1 MHTGNILMEEFKAH
15 GLNHVFGVPGEQT
28 MALYD
33 ALDEETSVRHI
44 GMRDERNLPYA
55 GAAYS
60 RVSGKVG
67 VIDATVGAGV
77 AMLPIGLLEAL
88 RSTTP
93 LLVIASDVPTGYQPM
108 SDDGT
113 ISQGMDQP
121 AFLDPVTKWRSKA
134 WKQEQ
139 VVPLTRRALKEATA
153 GVPGP
158 TAVIIPQD
166 IFNEES
172 AGTPGPNGAA
182 PDGSSRYP
190 RYRFVPD
197 SASLKAAVD
206 MILRSER
213 PVLVAG
219 GGVLH
224 SGGESQ
230 LLALVE
236 HLGVPV
242 ATTLTGKG
250 SIREDH
256 PLSLGVLGDLGTS
269 AAKNAAEA
277 ADLIVHVGFRSG
289 QNSTFKWTLPSA
301 GQRAIHVDI
310 DPGQPGSYLHCDVPL
325 VGDAAATMEALL
337 EVARMRGEAAERS
350 SWLGRVASWKAEWD
364 EQLDWEVSADETP
377 VHPQRVVEEINRVS
391 NPRDVLVSDASL
403 ASGWAAVYY
412 RVREA
417 GRRVV
422 LPRGMAGLG
431 FGLPAAV
438 GAKAATPEGN
448 VFLLAGDGGFAY
460 SLGELITLKEY
471 GLKVISVVL
480 NNRSWGW
487 MEMAAKATFDKEYFG
502 LPDVQFA
509 KVAEAMGL
517 NGIRVSDPED
527 LGSALTDAVDSPEST
542 VIEVESAVW
551 EAPVLSLR
559 DVVERHKSEL
569 AVAAP

>member
-1 MHTGNILMEEFKAH
+1 MHTGNILVGELEAH
-15 GLNHVFGVPGEQT
+15 GLGHVFGVPGEQT

-33 ALDEETSVRHI
+33 ALNEETSLQHI
-44 GMRDERNLPYA
+44 TMRDERNLPYA

-108 SDDGT
+108 SDDGA
-113 ISQGMDQP
+113 ISQGMDQT
-121 AFLDPVTKWRSKA
+121 AFLDPLTKWRSKA
-134 WKQEQ
+134 WRQEQ
-139 VVPLTRRALKEATA
+139 VVPLARRALKEATG

-158 TAVIIPQD
+158 TALIIPQD
-166 IFNEES
+166 VFNEEG
-172 AGTPGPNGAA
+172 AGAPGPDGAA
-182 PDGSSRYP
+182 TDASGRYP
-190 RYRFVPD
+190 RYRPVPD
-197 SASLKAAVD
+197 SASLKAAAD
-206 MILRSER
+206 MIMRSAR

-224 SGGESQ
+224 SGGEGQ
-230 LLALVE
+230 LLALAE
-236 HLGVPV
+236 RLGVPV
-242 ATTLTGKG
+242 ATTLSGKG

-256 PLSLGVLGDLGTS
+256 PLSLGVLGDLGTPAS
-269 AAKNAAEA
+269 KNAAEA

-289 QNSTFKWTLPSA
+289 QNSTFKWALPSA
-301 GQRAIHVDI
+301 EQRAIHVDI
-310 DPGQPGSYLHCDVPL
+310 DPRQPGAYLHCDVPL
-325 VGDAAATMEALL
+325 VGDAAGTMEALL
-337 EVARMRGEAAERS
+337 EVSRTRGEAAGRS
-350 SWLGRVASWKAEWD
+350 SWLGRVAAWRAEWD
-364 EQLDWEVSADETP
+364 EQVDREVSSGDTP
-377 VHPQRVVEEINRVS
+377 VHPQRVVEEINRAS

-412 RVREA
+412 RIREA

-438 GAKAATPEGN
+438 GAKAAAPEDN

-487 MEMAAKATFDKEYFG
+487 MELAAKATFDKEYFG

-517 NGIRVSDPED
+517 NGIRVSSPDD
-527 LGSALTDAVDSPEST
+527 LGPALRDAVDSPEST

-559 DVVERHKSEL
+559 DVVERHRSEL
-569 AVAAP
+569 AGATP

>member
-1 MHTGNILMEEFKAH
+1 MHTGNALVQELKAH
-15 GLNHVFGVPGEQT
+15 GLSHVFGVPGEQT

-33 ALDEETSVRHI
+33 ALNEEESLQHI
-44 GMRDERNLPYA
+44 VMRDERNLPYA

-67 VIDATVGAGV
+67 VIDATVGPGV
-77 AMLPIGLLEAL
+77 AMLPVGLLEAL

-93 LLVIASDVPTGYQPM
+93 LLVIASDVPVEYQPM
-108 SDDGT
+108 SDNGA
-113 ISQGMDQP
+113 ISQGMDQL
-121 AFLDPVTKWRSKA
+121 AFLEPVTKWRSKA
-134 WKQEQ
+134 WRQEQ
-139 VVPLTRRALKEATA
+139 VVPLARRALKVATG

-158 TAVIIPQD
+158 TAVIVPQD
-166 IFNEES
+166 VFNEED
-172 AGTPGPNGAA
+172 AEAPGSNGAVTHA
-182 PDGSSRYP
+182 SGRYP
-190 RYRFVPD
+190 RYRTVPD
-197 SASLKAAVD
+197 SASLNAAMN
-206 MILRSER
+206 MILSSER

-224 SGGESQ
+224 SGAECQ
-230 LLALVE
+230 LLALAE
-236 HLGVPV
+236 RLGVPV

-256 PLSLGVLGDLGTS
+256 PLSLGVLGDLGTL

-301 GQRAIHVDI
+301 EQRAIHLDI
-310 DPGQPGSYLHCDVPL
+310 DPRQPGQYLHCDVPL

-337 EVARMRGEAAERS
+337 EVAPREGEVAERS
-350 SWLGRVASWKAEWD
+350 SWLERVATWKAEWD
-364 EQLDWEVSADETP
+364 EQVDQEVSSEKTP
-377 VHPQRVVEEINRVS
+377 VLPQRVVGEITRVS
-391 NPRDVLVSDASL
+391 NPRDVLVSDPSFS
-403 ASGWAAVYY
+403 SGWAAVYY

-417 GRRVV
+417 GRRLI

-438 GAKAATPEGN
+438 GAKAAAPEEN

-487 MEMAAKATFDKEYFG
+487 MQFAAKATFDKEYFG
-502 LPDVQFA
+502 LPDVRFA

-517 NGIRVSDPED
+517 NGIRVSRPDD
-527 LGSALTDAVDSPEST
+527 LGPALEGAVDSPESS

-551 EAPVLSLR
+551 EAPLQSYR
-559 DVVERHKSEL
+559 DIVERQRSEL
-569 AVAAP
+569 AGVTP